1 MKKLSLVL
9 LTVCLTLGCWAQKTG
24 ETDVFTT
31 ASGKNVKI
39 TCIKHASIM
48 MEYDGKTIYFDP
60 VINMEPYTDFT
71 TWPKADFI
79 FVTHEHR
86 DHFDTMALTE
96 LRRNYTVIYTNH
108 NV

>member
-9 LTVCLTLGCWAQKTG
+9 LTVCLTLGCWAQKSG

-48 MEYDGKTIYFDP
+48 M
-60 VINMEPYTDFT
+60 
-71 TWPKADFI
+71 
-79 FVTHEHR
+79 
-86 DHFDTMALTE
+86 
-96 LRRNYTVIYTNH
+96 
-108 NV
+108 